1 MSVQSPFDVTRART
15 HARTHAHP
23 HTRTQLQSAGA
34 ASDLRRKNTI
44 GYIEASAL
52 QATRL
57 LRTSTRRTGRHA
69 PAERTMRY
77 CCRTCHSAPRASA
90 REQTETQRRPTR
102 TLRSAERTRSARS
115 PAQSVEPHG
124 CTCHVACAAV
134 VSGSRPTA
142 ERCPASSGRCES
154 IRAWHAQPCE
164 SSRQH
169 ASTARPS
176 STQSMYG
183 VLGALSAT

>member
-1 MSVQSPFDVTRART
+1 M
-15 HARTHAHP
+15 
-23 HTRTQLQSAGA
+23 
-34 ASDLRRKNTI
+34 
-44 GYIEASAL
+44 
-52 QATRL
+52 RL

-102 TLRSAERTRSARS
+102 TFARSTERTRSASS
-115 PAQSVEPHG
+115 PAQSVESHC

-142 ERCPASSGRCES
+142 ERCAASSGRCES

-176 STQSMYG
+176 STYSMGY
-183 VLGALSAT
+183 SAHSVPAYIDGRPSGGRRCRRSDGPAASTPVSSAWRTL